1 MTEFC
6 KKLNTRITHKDKASF
21 TMSVFD
27 HRIQN
32 IYNNLRNVHA
42 NTSSPFA
49 ILKLAVN
56 TNNNE
61 LTSLYEQKVQSH
73 NASILNNT
81 FADSGFDL
89 FVPDITTFDK
99 EIDSKFIDF
108 QVKAEM
114 MYCDV
119 TTNLMKTCAYV
130 IYPRSSISKTPLM
143 LANHTGIIDAGYR
156 GSLIGAFR
164 WLRGGSASPEAYVV
178 EKNTRLA
185 QICHP
190 TLCPIYVVIVYENEL
205 SSTERGAG
213 GFGST
218 GV

>member
-1 MTEFC
+1 
-6 KKLNTRITHKDKASF
+6 
-21 TMSVFD
+21 MSVFE

-32 IYNNLRNVHA
+32 IYNNLCNVHA
-42 NTSSPFA
+42 NTSCPFA

-61 LTSLYEQKVQSH
+61 LTSIYEQKVQSH
-73 NASILNNT
+73 NTSIINNT

-114 MYCDV
+114 VYCDV
-119 TTNLMKTCAYV
+119 VNNTMKTCAYV

-164 WLRGGSASPEAYVV
+164 WLRGGSASPATYVV

-190 TLCPIYVVIVYENEL
+190 TLCPIYVVMVYENEL

>member
-1 MTEFC
+1 M
-6 KKLNTRITHKDKASF
+6 NTRTTHKDKASF

-42 NTSSPFA
+42 SPFA

-119 TTNLMKTCAYV
+119 TTNAMKTCAYV

-164 WLRGGSASPEAYVV
+164 WLRCGSASPEAYVV